1 MGNNKDENKE
11 KKSIT
16 TGKIILIGGI
26 FLLITFAGTFT
37 GFYFLTQRN
46 AGTEASTSEIEKPK
60 EKAVETKI
68 FDLGD
73 DFVVNLSTEGK
84 SKYVKARIVLS
95 YDVKNKAFSSN
106 LEKNTAILRD
116 ATITYLKG
124 RTEEQ
129 LSNLDTLKSE
139 LVLDLNKK
147 LDQDNPIKEV
157 YFQSLLIQ

>member
-1 MGNNKDENKE
+1 MGTNKDENKE

-37 GFYFLTQRN
+37 GFYFLTQQN
-46 AGTEASTSEIEKPK
+46 KGAQAAEEEKPK
-60 EKAVETKI
+60 AKAEEIKI

-95 YDVKNKAFSSN
+95 YDAKNKAFTSDM
-106 LEKNTAILRD
+106 EKNTAILRD

-129 LSNLDTLKSE
+129 LANLDTLKSE
-139 LVLDLNKK
+139 LVVDLNKK
-147 LDQDNPIKEV
+147 LNQEDPIKEV